1 MTHRIEALAHAIVD
15 LQAELDREIER
26 RRVHLGWALKDRLVE
41 FEHGIVA
48 AHKTMRNRLRPYL
61 AGASIK
67 VVLTA
72 PVIYSL
78 ILPLALLDLF
88 VSIYQAVCFPVY
100 RISPVYRRDFIA
112 WDRQKLRYLNWIELV
127 NCQYCAYA
135 NGVIAYV
142 REVASRTEQYWCPIK
157 HAVRI
162 SSPHER
168 YTAFLEY
175 GDAEGYRTRLEA
187 LRQGLREDAIAF
199 GPGQDR
205 SPASHL
211 QEMS

>member
-1 MTHRIEALAHAIVD
+1 MTHRIEALAHVIVE

-26 RRVHLGWALKDRLVE
+26 RRARLSWALKDRLIE

-48 AHKTMRNRLRPYL
+48 VHKSMRKRLGPYL

-67 VVLTA
+67 MVLTA

-78 ILPLALLDLF
+78 IVPLALLDLF
-88 VSIYQAVCFPVY
+88 VSAYQAIYFPAY
-100 RISPVYRRDFIA
+100 GISRVSRSEFIA
-112 WDRQKLRYLNWIELV
+112 WDRRRLGYLNWIEIL
-127 NCQYCAYA
+127 NCQYCSYA

-168 YTAFLEY
+168 YLGFLEY
-175 GDAEGYRTRLEA
+175 GDAEGYREKLELLRER
-187 LRQGLREDAIAF
+187 LRQETEVREQARREQPTSFYDEFI
-199 GPGQDR
+199 
-205 SPASHL
+205 
-211 QEMS
+211 